1 MTGRASRWNRQKD
14 PGRILLQP
22 RDREIM
28 KAIYLFRMLSRTQIE
43 TLFHFKCTR
52 RVNSRLRKLYDH
64 HYLSRSFLPTVRGS
78 AKAIY
83 YLGSKGI
90 TVVAEKLGID
100 LNLIKRKCKATSK
113 LRELF
118 LSHAL
123 ELNDI
128 MIAFSL
134 GIENHPDME
143 LERLINDNDCNQEYR
158 TTRLGKCVKRRF
170 RPDGYFRFWYQEK
183 LYGFFLEYDRS
194 TMTVGRFKAKI
205 QSYLEFKNL
214 GYYQQRFGMKNLK
227 VLVITKTWERLYNLK
242 RAVETVTKKNFQFTT
257 IEQITPDEVFGPI
270 WQRAGS
276 KKYYPLIGL

>member
-28 KAIYLFRMLSRTQIE
+28 QAVYLFRMLSRTQIE

-90 TVVAEKLGID
+90 TVVAEELGID

-128 MIAFSL
+128 RIAFSL
-134 GIENHPDME
+134 RLKDHPEME
-143 LERLINDNDCNQEYR
+143 LERWINDNDCKQEYR
-158 TTRLGKCVKRRF
+158 TAGLGKDV
-170 RPDGYFRFWYQEK
+170 
-183 LYGFFLEYDRS
+183 DRKS
-194 TMTVGRFKAKI
+194 V
-205 QSYLEFKNL
+205 
-214 GYYQQRFGMKNLK
+214 
-227 VLVITKTWERLYNLK
+227 V
-242 RAVETVTKKNFQFTT
+242 
-257 IEQITPDEVFGPI
+257 
-270 WQRAGS
+270 
-276 KKYYPLIGL
+276 